1 MPATAASAEPIRNAA
16 EITVLMFTPISP
28 ATSRFCAVARMAV
41 PRRVLCTTASSP
53 PMISA
58 AIATMAICSV
68 LMRAPKISNTRGDS
82 TCGKF
87 R

>member
-1 MPATAASAEPIRNAA
+1 M
-16 EITVLMFTPISP
+16 
-28 ATSRFCAVARMAV
+28 ARIAV

-58 AIATMAICSV
+58 AITTMAICSE
-68 LMRAPKISNTRGDS
+68 LMRAPAISNTCGDN

>member
-16 EITVLMFTPISP
+16 EMTVLMFTPIRP
-28 ATSRFCAVARMAV
+28 ATSRFCAVARIAV
-41 PRRVLCTTASSP
+41 PRRVLCTTASRP

-58 AIATMAICSV
+58 AITTMAICSV
-68 LMRAPKISNTRGDS
+68 LMRAPANSKTCGDS